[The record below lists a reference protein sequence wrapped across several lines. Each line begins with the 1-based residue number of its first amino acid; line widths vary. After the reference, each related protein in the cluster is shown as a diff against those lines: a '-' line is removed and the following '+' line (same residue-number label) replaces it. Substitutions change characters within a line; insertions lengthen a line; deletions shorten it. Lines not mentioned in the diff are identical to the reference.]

1 MDRRHFSDRIKAY
14 CGTEPNDK
22 ALDLSRGKAGVK
34 SLFIV
39 LRSFVIAGRSSRST
53 PDEHWAISGQ

>member
-39 LRSFVIAGRSSRST
+39 HRSFVLCHRRPQQSLNA
-53 PDEHWAISGQ
+53 